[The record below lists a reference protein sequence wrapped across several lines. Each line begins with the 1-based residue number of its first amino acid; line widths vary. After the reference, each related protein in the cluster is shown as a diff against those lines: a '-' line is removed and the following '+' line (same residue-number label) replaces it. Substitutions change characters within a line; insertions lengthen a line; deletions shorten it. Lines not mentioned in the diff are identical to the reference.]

1 MTAAQIEDAAKHR
14 AAITA
19 HLNALLGGDAAVLV
33 PATPFAAPKLGMP
46 VEQLDD
52 CWMPI
57 ITLVAPA
64 AMAGLPQA
72 RPRRGFL
79 SGACMR
85 DGCWMPI
92 SALVGAR
99 RHGGLPQARPR
110 RTLSGACMGD
120 ALLDAHHCAGH
131 SRRHGWPAAG
141 ALREGPQRALYWGGG
156 GVR

>member
-1 MTAAQIEDAAKHR
+1 VTAAQIEDAAKHR

-72 RPRRGFL
+72 RPRRVP
-79 SGACMR
+79 SGRCIGEAE
-85 DGCWMPI
+85 
-92 SALVGAR
+92 A
-99 RHGGLPQARPR
+99 
-110 RTLSGACMGD
+110 
-120 ALLDAHHCAGH
+120 
-131 SRRHGWPAAG
+131 
-141 ALREGPQRALYWGGG
+141 
-156 GVR
+156 

>member
-79 SGACMR
+79 SGACVR
-85 DGCWMPI
+85 GGCWMPI
-92 SALVGAR
+92 IALVGAR
-99 RHGGLPQARPR
+99 RHGR
-110 RTLSGACMGD
+110 
-120 ALLDAHHCAGH
+120 
-131 SRRHGWPAAG
+131 PAAG
-141 ALREGPQRALYWGGG
+141 ALRGGPHGRCVGEAEA
-156 GVR
+156 

>member
-72 RPRRGFL
+72 R
-79 SGACMR
+79 S
-85 DGCWMPI
+85 
-92 SALVGAR
+92 
-99 RHGGLPQARPR
+99 
-110 RTLSGACMGD
+110 
-120 ALLDAHHCAGH
+120 
-131 SRRHGWPAAG
+131 
-141 ALREGPQRALYWGGG
+141 G
-156 GVR
+156 GVPTVAVLGRRRREISHGSGVGKGPLPVACEKVVHEPRQ